1 MGYRSIDTGN
11 WSMLLL
17 TLCLTQVNNFFESYV
32 GKTLKET
39 RVPRENLFVQTK
51 FVSQLHHK
59 PFTPPYPPYPG
70 NNADEACQL
79 SLLRSLENLQ
89 TTYVDAFLI
98 NAPEITLTPMLSLL
112 NILQNAK
119 EQGTIRY
126 SGLCNVATVDI
137 LRHLNNT
144 LPGAIQIVQ
153 NPLHS
158 PWDPEYKVLQYCRE
172 NGIQYNTFQTL
183 TTSDR
188 ILQDNLMKFIAAEI
202 EIPPQLVFLQFCVQS
217 DITPL
222 VGARSER
229 NLLSVLPIA
238 NGEFEPLAR
247 EHMRAISRLL
257 AEQTVINRYRSDT
270 LLARRQ
276 KELRWEKGREK
287 MQIDQ
292 RRHLQE
298 IMAVREEREQEIVE
312 QAKARAKAFAEKL
325 KAEVVAEA
333 VREKAE
339 EEKLRMKVLESLKLG
354 EREPNIKGTSNESTE
369 AASTVS
375 LVQNE
380 EEGLLAL
387 TGRKKLSQEKTEAKS

>member
-1 MGYRSIDTGN
+1 M
-11 WSMLLL
+11 
-17 TLCLTQVNNFFESYV
+17 NNFFESHV
-32 GKTLKET
+32 GDTLKEL
-39 RVPRENLFVQTK
+39 RVPREDLFVQTK
-51 FVSQLHHK
+51 FVSQPHHK
-59 PFTPPYPPYPG
+59 PFAPPYPPYQR

-89 TTYVDAFLI
+89 TTYIDAFLI

-112 NILQNAK
+112 NVLQKAK

-144 LPGAIQIVQ
+144 FPGAIQIVQ

-158 PWDPEYKVLQYCRE
+158 PWDPEYKILQYCRE
-172 NGIQYNTFQTL
+172 NSIQYNTFHTL

-188 ILQDNLMKFIAAEI
+188 ILQDDLMQFIAAEKGM
-202 EIPPQLVFLQFCVQS
+202 PPQLVFLQFCVQS

-222 VGARSER
+222 VGARSQR

-238 NGEFEPLAR
+238 KGESEPLAR

-257 AEQTVINRYRSDT
+257 AEQTVINRYRSAI

-276 KELRWEKGREK
+276 KELRREQGREK
-287 MQIDQ
+287 MRADQ
-292 RRHLQE
+292 MRQTQE
-298 IMAVREEREQEIVE
+298 TMVARENREQEIVE

-325 KAEVVAEA
+325 KAEAAAEA
-333 VREKAE
+333 SREKAKE
-339 EEKLRMKVLESLKLG
+339 EDLRRKVLERSKWG
-354 EREPNIKGTSNESTE
+354 EREPDIKGTPESTE
-369 AASTVS
+369 VSSTITMVDD
-375 LVQNE
+375 E
-380 EEGLLAL
+380 DDGLPTLN
-387 TGRKKLSQEKTEAKS
+387 GRKKRSGKETEAKS

>member
-1 MGYRSIDTGN
+1 M
-11 WSMLLL
+11 
-17 TLCLTQVNNFFESYV
+17 NNFFESYV
-32 GKTLKET
+32 GDALKET
-39 RVPRENLFVQTK
+39 RVPREDLFVQTK
-51 FVSQLHHK
+51 FVSQPHHK
-59 PFTPPYPPYPG
+59 PFAPPYPPYQG

-89 TTYVDAFLI
+89 TTYIDAFLI

-112 NILQNAK
+112 NVLQKAK

-158 PWDPEYKVLQYCRE
+158 PWDPDYKILQYCRE
-172 NGIQYNTFQTL
+172 NGIQYSTFHTL

-188 ILQDNLMKFIAAEI
+188 ILQDDLMQFIAAEKG
-202 EIPPQLVFLQFCVQS
+202 IPQQLVFLQFCVQS

-222 VGARSER
+222 VGARSQR

-238 NGEFEPLAR
+238 KGESEPLAR
-247 EHMRAISRLL
+247 DHMRALSRLL
-257 AEQTVINRYRSDT
+257 AEQTVINRYRSAT

-276 KELRWEKGREK
+276 KELRRERGREK
-287 MQIDQ
+287 MRADQ
-292 RRHLQE
+292 GRQMQE
-298 IMAVREEREQEIVE
+298 TTAARENREQAIVE

-325 KAEVVAEA
+325 KGEATAEA
-333 VREKAE
+333 ARKKAKE
-339 EEKLRMKVLESLKLG
+339 EELRRKGLESSKWR
-354 EREPNIKGTSNESTE
+354 EREPDIKCPPNESTE
-369 AASTVS
+369 AASTVT
-375 LVQNE
+375 LVDHE
-380 EEGLLAL
+380 DDGLPAL
-387 TGRKKLSQEKTEAKS
+387 KGRKKRSWEGTEAKS